1 MKKVKDPNRL
11 KLWQIFAWA
20 APGFSNAMHMMVLT
34 FLSLYCTTMLGL
46 NPALVSTLL
55 LATKL
60 IDVVTD
66 LFVGYLV
73 DNTNTKIGRGRPYDL
88 CLIGTWLCTILL
100 YSCPAEWSTVAKCIW
115 LVSIYVLT
123 NSGFSSLFAA
133 ASTPYMVRAFGSQ
146 EKYVKLNSYSGLIT
160 MLGAVVINI
169 AFPMLMGSIA
179 TSHKGWTALMA
190 ITAIPGSLLALIRF
204 LTIKEK
210 YNVDVITE
218 HIKVKDIL
226 HVLKN
231 NKHIY
236 AVALV
241 MLIYQLVGNMGIST
255 YYYTYVVG
263 DVSLMGLVS
272 VTQFLI
278 VPVMF
283 LFPPLLKKFKLSNV
297 ISAGFA
303 LCCVGCAINWFA
315 KDNLLLLILGG
326 SFTGVGVVPISMMM
340 GLLIIDCA
348 DYNEWKG
355 MHRMEATL
363 SALPNLTGNI
373 GMAFGSFLVG
383 ILLQLAGFISTTEGV
398 IEQPASVIVMMRLLI
413 SFIPL
418 ALYVVAILIM
428 KSYKLENQMPQI
440 RKEIAERRAEAG
452 VTVE

>member
-20 APGFSNAMHMMVLT
+20 SPGFSNAMHLMVLT

-123 NSGFSSLFAA
+123 NSGFSSLYAA
-133 ASTPYMVRAFGSQ
+133 AGTPYMVRAFGDQ

-179 TSHKGWTALMA
+179 TSHKGWSSLIA
-190 ITAIPGSLLALIRF
+190 ITAIPGCLLTLVRF

-210 YNVDVITE
+210 YNVDVKTE

-236 AVALV
+236 AIAFVMFVYQMVA
-241 MLIYQLVGNMGIST
+241 NMGVST

-263 DVSLMGLVS
+263 DVGLMGLAS
-272 VTQFLI
+272 VTQFLM

-297 ISAGFA
+297 ISFGFV
-303 LCCVGCAINWFA
+303 LCCIGHVINWFA
-315 KDNLLLLILGG
+315 NANFALLLLGG
-326 SFTGVGVVPISMMM
+326 VFTGIGVVPISMMM

-373 GMAFGSFLVG
+373 GMAFGSFMVG
-383 ILLQLAGFISTTEGV
+383 IFLEMAGFISTTEGV
-398 IEQPASVIVMMRLLI
+398 IAQPDSVILMLRLLI

-418 ALYVVAILIM
+418 VFYVVAIIVM
-428 KSYKLENQMPQI
+428 KNYKLENQMPQI
-440 RKEIAERRAEAG
+440 RKENEERRAARIASAK
-452 VTVE
+452 